1 MQRAQKHQNSSVFA
15 FMPAVGTWIVLALA
29 LVPLIG
35 MLFAFEHNA
44 TLFDAPPLKFSATV
58 PLMGRTL
65 GLAALVSVA
74 SLGLGTFLALLQVR
88 YRYWGN
94 GVFALMSTLPL
105 AVPSYLLAAIVR
117 EHFAPRGFFGALL
130 GREEAFTGFG
140 AAFFVLTPF
149 VHPLRSSFVAAVLR
163 HTPASPEEAARTLGA
178 SAWRRFVNL
187 TVPQL
192 RPAWAFALVIVAFY
206 VISDFGAVAVLDCE
220 VLTWALYQAR
230 HAPADAM
237 KIGFGLVACT
247 FPVLIFIRICTA
259 EAKRKTTSTRLAHST
274 PFRCLERSF
283 PLPASHTG
291 SWWASVWFC
300 RCSPC

>member
-1 MQRAQKHQNSSVFA
+1 
-15 FMPAVGTWIVLALA
+15 MPAVGTWIVLALA

-140 AAFFVLTPF
+140 AAFFVLTLSCTPY
-149 VHPLRSSFVAAVLR
+149 VQVLVAAVLR